1 MSKAAAGKL
10 TGIEASRGIAATMV
24 VAYHAAR
31 HLDKTYDV
39 PSLKSVFQFGHVGVD
54 LFFVISGFI
63 ILYVHYL
70 DIGNPARL
78 GHYLRRRFTRV
89 MPTYWVALALTVALG
104 FGGRRE
110 LPSFA
115 ELAWSISLLPSH
127 SDLIL
132 GIAWTLQYEIV
143 FYALFCVLIL
153 NRTAGIAV
161 FGLWLIGI
169 LMAMFVG
176 LNVSWLPGS
185 LYSSYNLEFFF
196 GMAVA
201 WALRGGSVST
211 PRMILVLGVMLFA
224 AAALAEDLQLLNGYA
239 EASRIVYGVPAALI
253 VLGTAAVGRET
264 PVTVPRFLRMIG
276 AASYSIYLFQF
287 IFIGVLWK
295 IWLIAGLDRL
305 TPHSASFP
313 LLAVG
318 GVVGGVL
325 ASQWIEYPL
334 IRLVRGDGRRKQ
346 AHVAVG

>member
-1 MSKAAAGKL
+1 
-10 TGIEASRGIAATMV
+10 
-24 VAYHAAR
+24 
-31 HLDKTYDV
+31 
-39 PSLKSVFQFGHVGVD
+39 
-54 LFFVISGFI
+54 
-63 ILYVHYL
+63 
-70 DIGNPARL
+70 
-78 GHYLRRRFTRV
+78 
-89 MPTYWVALALTVALG
+89 
-104 FGGRRE
+104 
-110 LPSFA
+110 
-115 ELAWSISLLPSH
+115 
-127 SDLIL
+127 
-132 GIAWTLQYEIV
+132 V

-169 LMAMFVG
+169 VIAMFVG

-185 LYSSYNLEFFF
+185 LYSAYNLEFFF

-224 AAALAEDLQLLNGYA
+224 TAALAEDLQLLNGYA

-346 AHVAVG
+346 AQVAVG